1 MKIILVLI
9 LIIGLYIFLNYYMN
23 MNKNFDKNCNK
34 NSNKISE
41 NFVVSPNKY
50 LDNEINDKLNDAIS
64 KLNEINVIKPI
75 NKQDIYDLT
84 TKEIDEKNA
93 SFYVNYNKREEG
105 QNMKIKSLK
114 NQVNEFMNENTFVL
128 PNNEIKISSIK
139 SLQNSQPLNVEHLEN
154 GNYLIKVNKQC
165 LETNGLART
174 RLKPCNVDNPN
185 QYFSLDTMFNVDD
198 YQNNLN
204 NINIGETYK
213 IDKGEFKY
221 PFNIVK
227 SLASGN
233 CLTNNNSILT
243 ITPCNPNISQQWTGS
258 TDPILCSYEQV

>member
-23 MNKNFDKNCNK
+23 MNKNFYQ

-41 NFVVSPNKY
+41 NFAVSPNKY
-50 LDNEINDKLNDAIS
+50 LDNEINDKLDDAIT
-64 KLNEINVIKPI
+64 KINEINVIKPI
-75 NKQDIYDLT
+75 DKQRIYNL
-84 TKEIDEKNA
+84 TKEKIDKNNA
-93 SFYVNYNKREEG
+93 SFYDNYKKRDES
-105 QNMKIKSLK
+105 QNNKIKDLK
-114 NQVNEFMNENTFVL
+114 NQVNEFLNENTLIL

-185 QYFSLDTMFNVDD
+185 QYFSLDTIFNVDD

-213 IDKGEFKY
+213 IDKSQFKY

>member
-9 LIIGLYIFLNYYMN
+9 LIIGLYIFLNCYMN
-23 MNKNFDKNCNK
+23 MNKNFDKNFDK
-34 NSNKISE
+34 NSNKIRE
-41 NFVVSPNKY
+41 NFAVSPNKY
-50 LDNEINDKLNDAIS
+50 LDNEINDKLNDAIL
-64 KLNEINVIKPI
+64 KINEINVIKPLD
-75 NKQDIYDLT
+75 KQYIYDLT
-84 TKEIDEKNA
+84 KKEIDEKNVL
-93 SFYVNYNKREEG
+93 FDENYKKRDEG
-105 QNMKIKSLK
+105 QNTKIETLK
-114 NQVNEFMNENTFVL
+114 NQVNELINENTFVL
-128 PNNEIKISSIK
+128 PNNEIKINSIR

-204 NINIGETYK
+204 NKGETYK
-213 IDKGEFKY
+213 IDKSQFKY

-243 ITPCNPNISQQWTGS
+243 ITPCNPNISQHWAGS